1 MVAQYLPFSLYNNL
15 TVMMN
20 ELWFK
25 KRLGASRLKFYY

>member
-1 MVAQYLPFSLYNNL
+1 MVAQYLPLYKNL

>member
-1 MVAQYLPFSLYNNL
+1 MVAQYLHVPLYNNF

-25 KRLGASRLKFYY
+25 KAFRRI